1 MGRVESEASTEQ
13 AAMNWKSQKLDEI
26 GKNSVWREHLK
37 KEREGRVLNTTF
49 RLNPRTMIA
58 LTDKP
63 TQVNPNL
70 PPPKRKAPG
79 EVDETQRALTE
90 ALNDMAASPKSK
102 YKEAQTSSQ
111 DYGWISDPLVP
122 RSSQFHYGNKNS
134 EVTAYAEAYVESLG
148 VSPFSSKGGK
158 V

>member
-1 MGRVESEASTEQ
+1 MGTEQ

-49 RLNPRTMIA
+49 RLNPRTMVA

-63 TQVNPNL
+63 TSVNPNL
-70 PPPKRKAPG
+70 PPPRKKPPG
-79 EVDETQRALTE
+79 EIDETQRALE
-90 ALNDMAASPKSK
+90 DMAASPKSK
-102 YKEAQTSSQ
+102 YKEAQTSAQ
-111 DYGWISDPLVP
+111 DHGWLSEPLVP
-122 RSSQFHYGNKNS
+122 RSSQFHYGIKNS
-134 EVTAYAEAYVESLG
+134 EVVAYTAAYVKSLG

>member
-1 MGRVESEASTEQ
+1 MGTSRKT
-13 AAMNWKSQKLDEI
+13 MNWKSQKLDEI

-49 RLNPRTMIA
+49 RLNPRTMVA

-79 EVDETQRALTE
+79 EVDETQKALMD
-90 ALNDMAASPKSK
+90 ALGDMAASPKSK
-102 YKEAQTSSQ
+102 YTAAQTSSQ
-111 DYGWISDPLVP
+111 DYGWLSAPLVP
-122 RSSQFHYGNKNS
+122 RSS
-134 EVTAYAEAYVESLG
+134 
-148 VSPFSSKGGK
+148 
-158 V
+158 

>member
-1 MGRVESEASTEQ
+1 MGTEQ

-49 RLNPRTMIA
+49 RLNPRTMVA

-63 TQVNPNL
+63 TSVNPNL
-70 PPPKRKAPG
+70 PPPRKKPPG
-79 EVDETQRALTE
+79 GIDETQRALEE
-90 ALNDMAASPKSK
+90 ALADMAAPPKAK

-111 DYGWISDPLVP
+111 DHGWLSEPLVP
-122 RSSQFHYGNKNS
+122 RSSQFHYGNKLC
-134 EVTAYAEAYVESLG
+134 EVTAYAEAYVGSLG
-148 VSPFSSKGGK
+148 VNPFSAAAGK
-158 V
+158 Q